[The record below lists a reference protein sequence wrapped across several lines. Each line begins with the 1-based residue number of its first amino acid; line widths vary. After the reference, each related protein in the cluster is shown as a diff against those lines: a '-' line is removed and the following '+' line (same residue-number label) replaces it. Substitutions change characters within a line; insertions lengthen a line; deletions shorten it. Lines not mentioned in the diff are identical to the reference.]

1 MNYFFQI
8 RMRKY
13 RFDFGDGSELEVAGL
28 DNCFNV
34 FVKGEIQIE
43 YDSQVSSSGFN
54 VTGEWTKAICNE
66 AGVCVWGTEQD
77 FV

>member
-1 MNYFFQI
+1 MDDFFQI

-34 FVKGEIQIE
+34 FVKGL
-43 YDSQVSSSGFN
+43 DDGLGLGLGLGLDDV
-54 VTGEWTKAICNE
+54 
-66 AGVCVWGTEQD
+66 
-77 FV
+77 